1 MKAHLEERN
10 AKIKEIYITLRQAGL
25 KVSDCHERLGVTYN
39 LADTYVRDIVN
50 GATLKKGT
58 KKARKNFSS
67 K

>member
-10 AKIKEIYITLRQAGL
+10 AKVKEIYVTLRQAGL
-25 KVSDCHERLGVTYN
+25 SVGDCQERLGVTYN
-39 LADTYVRDIVN
+39 LAPTYVRDIVN

-58 KKARKNFSS
+58 KKPRKNFSS